1 MESLQ
6 ASRTPALGGESAV
19 TDEETNRSSVL
30 TTALKFPVV
39 LFTHSAYRT
48 LEIAD
53 PSCEPKNHRQF
64 SRNFADEQMREIS
77 DLAGT
82 QLGKV
87 LELISFSLSPTNS
100 TCSHV

>member
-6 ASRTPALGGESAV
+6 ALRTPALGGESAV

-48 LEIAD
+48 LSKLLIRAVSLKTTGSF
-53 PSCEPKNHRQF
+53 PVT
-64 SRNFADEQMREIS
+64 DEQMREIS

>member
-48 LEIAD
+48 LSKLLIRAV
-53 PSCEPKNHRQF
+53 SLKTTG
-64 SRNFADEQMREIS
+64 NFPVTLLMNKCVKYLIWLGLN
-77 DLAGT
+77 LA
-82 QLGKV
+82 K
-87 LELISFSLSPTNS
+87 
-100 TCSHV
+100 CSN